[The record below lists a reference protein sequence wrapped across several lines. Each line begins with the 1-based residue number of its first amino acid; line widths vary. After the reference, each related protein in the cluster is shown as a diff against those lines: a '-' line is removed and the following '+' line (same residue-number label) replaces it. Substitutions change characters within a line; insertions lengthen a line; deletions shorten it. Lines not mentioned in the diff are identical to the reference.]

1 MNSITAAAQSARR
14 RPDRTPV
21 YPLSEFYLEAEQP
34 LPAIELIGADAVPEP
49 YKSLLVHER
58 DMTST
63 LEEFHGAGVRLY
75 PLRTFTRGDAYF
87 REVVLR
93 LEGNGRPVEFGAIKI
108 HLAGFSPTAR
118 RLILGAYRPLGRILK
133 DCEVPYLS
141 RPKTF
146 LRVTSDGLINRALGL
161 DGPHRLYGRRN
172 TLSDPAGRPLAE
184 IVEILPP

>member
-1 MNSITAAAQSARR
+1 MNSTATSAKSARAR
-14 RPDRTPV
+14 REHAPV
-21 YPLSEFYLEAEQP
+21 YPLNEFYLEAELP
-34 LPAIELIGADAVPEP
+34 LPEIEPIAADAVPEP

-63 LEEFHGAGVRLY
+63 LEEFHGAGVRLH
-75 PLRTFTRGDAYF
+75 PLRTFTRGEAYF

-108 HLAGFSPTAR
+108 HLTGFSPTAR
-118 RLILGAYRPLGRILK
+118 RLILGAYWPLGRILK
-133 DCEVPYLS
+133 DCEIAYCS

-146 LRVTSDGLINRALGL
+146 LRVTSDALINRALGL
-161 DGPHRLYGRRN
+161 NGPHQLYGRRN